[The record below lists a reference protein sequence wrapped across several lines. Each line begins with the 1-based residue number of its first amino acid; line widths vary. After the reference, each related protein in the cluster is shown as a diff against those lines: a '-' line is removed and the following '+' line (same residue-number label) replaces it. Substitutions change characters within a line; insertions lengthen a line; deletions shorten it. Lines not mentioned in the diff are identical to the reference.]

1 MGFCPPFFVKL
12 KKGPANP
19 KKTTLDTAIFKMPW
33 SQALY
38 GLNEP
43 IYTLYRVKL
52 CSIINEATESSTA
65 GLMKLHSQAL
75 QD

>member
-43 IYTLYRVKL
+43 IYT
-52 CSIINEATESSTA
+52 ESSFA
-65 GLMKLHSQAL
+65 VLLMKLQSQAL
-75 QD
+75 RD